1 MKGLILTNAYYD
13 AEAALYPAR
22 RLKEELEALGAA
34 ADVRRNDFFP
44 FAVEGGV
51 LRSWLEGYGFCVYL
65 DKDKYVLRA
74 LGLAGVPVFDKPE
87 AIVTCDD
94 KMLTFFALAGQGVP
108 MPDTLPGLLCYTPSA
123 SVREETLRAV
133 EERFGYPVIVKE
145 AYGSLGK
152 GVYLAENRAQ
162 LAAVAEKVKCSAHL
176 YQRFIA
182 ESRGRDVRA
191 IVVGGRCVGAMLRR
205 SGGDFR
211 SNIGAG
217 GRGEPYPVGEELRA
231 VAERAA
237 RALDLDFCG
246 VDLLFGPEGW
256 LVCEVNSNAF
266 FGEFERVT
274 GINVA
279 RAYAAHILQTLRG

>member
-22 RLKEELEALGAA
+22 RLKEELKALGAA

-44 FAVEGGV
+44 FAVEGGA
-51 LRSWLEGYGFCVYL
+51 LRSSLEGYGFCVYL

-145 AYGSLGK
+145 SYGSLGK
-152 GVYLAENRAQ
+152 GVYLSVLPLFVYQGGITLLARFIRPWLTDELISQ
-162 LAAVAEKVKCSAHL
+162 LSCIGSVLIFAIGFNLMFDKKVKVGNLLPAIFL
-176 YQRFIA
+176 PVVFFFLARF
-182 ESRGRDVRA
+182 
-191 IVVGGRCVGAMLRR
+191 
-205 SGGDFR
+205 F
-211 SNIGAG
+211 
-217 GRGEPYPVGEELRA
+217 P
-231 VAERAA
+231 
-237 RALDLDFCG
+237 ALG
-246 VDLLFGPEGW
+246 
-256 LVCEVNSNAF
+256 
-266 FGEFERVT
+266 
-274 GINVA
+274 
-279 RAYAAHILQTLRG
+279 TL